1 MIKKI
6 ILPLLILILTLSSCS
21 SNATTETPPTSDNS
35 AVGVPEV
42 LGYDFVI
49 FDSDGDGT
57 KDDIAKLACLGMSGG
72 CGSFRLEVFISG
84 ENSYRKVF
92 DSEQYSLNQ
101 ETYKRL
107 SEKIG
112 GELMIDTF
120 YSVEAVDTD
129 KDGSQE
135 LICRQYAWEGC
146 HSNHIGDIITTL
158 KMTDN
163 VINIIEVRFESQK

>member
-6 ILPLLILILTLSSCS
+6 LPILLILVLMLSSCAS
-21 SNATTETPPTSDNS
+21 ELATETPAIDTPV
-35 AVGVPEV
+35 AGEPGA

-57 KDDIAKLACLGMSGG
+57 KDDIAELTCLGMSSGY
-72 CGSFRLEVFISG
+72 GSFRLEVFMPG

-92 DSEQYSLNQ
+92 DSEQYALEE
-101 ETYKRL
+101 ETYKNL
-107 SEKIG
+107 SPNID

-120 YSVEAVDTD
+120 YSVEAADM
-129 KDGSQE
+129 DGDGREE
-135 LICRQYAWEGC
+135 LICKQYAWEES
-146 HSNHIGDIITTL
+146 HSNHIGDIVTTL

-163 VINIIEVRFESQK
+163 VIKIIEVRFETLK